1 LNWSFNPFQTLIM
14 PIPWLSTLK
23 AIPWGNVIEHA
34 PKVLDKARNLID
46 RQRSQAPTSTPT
58 PTESFTP
65 SEIEIHLATA
75 RIEIKELQEKQ
86 KSLEGIVTELAQ
98 QQVALVG
105 QIKRLRSL
113 SRWLALLLIA
123 LGASAWFFFR

>member
-1 LNWSFNPFQTLIM
+1 M

-23 AIPWGNVIEHA
+23 AIPWSNVIEHA

-46 RQRSQAPTSTPT
+46 RQRSQAPISTPT

-86 KSLEGIVTELAQ
+86 KSFEGIVTELAQ